1 MISHFNTLMSQ
12 LPNIIQECFCA
23 LNGAMNPTIQMKYVP
38 AVYYNV
44 DGDMVKTILSAFF
57 RDILL

>member
-1 MISHFNTLMSQ
+1 MNGPLLVSHLPYIIKNSFCTLV
-12 LPNIIQECFCA
+12 
-23 LNGAMNPTIQMKYVP
+23 GAMNPTIQMKYVP

-44 DGDMVKTILSAFF
+44 DGDIVKTILSAFF